1 MLADLC
7 NPNNP
12 NYDPVVAAQRKRD
25 KENNVNVSSGAL
37 VVKSN
42 MGMSMPMAMSKTT

>member
-12 NYDPVVAAQRKRD
+12 NYDADIAAQRKRD
-25 KENNVNVSSGAL
+25 KENNINVSSGAL

-42 MGMSMPMAMSKTT
+42 MGMSMPMAMS